1 MMERA
6 TMVLMFVMLVGIYF
20 LGCAAAVLY
29 ITKNIMRWL
38 KH

>member
-1 MMERA
+1 MI
-6 TMVLMFVMLVGIYF
+6 LIFVMLVGIYV

-29 ITKNIMRWL
+29 VAKNIMRWL